1 MAALLAACRPLSPAS
16 LAAIRVAC
24 TMASDNVLLQ
34 QLFRLIPPL
43 SHISTRDA
51 LLLGP
56 ANEEDRVDVEE
67 NGMGQDRRMWI
78 LTFSAVVETTPD
90 GRTENRWY
98 LSLELEEHSPPTAV
112 NANLVILGSSD
123 AAEEGDSIDLVR
135 SIPLCPPMSELSPG
149 HDKAIKIR
157 LDDGPMGPYLL
168 NESSL
173 LVDSN
178 KALHARLT
186 QSTVPVL
193 IADTSSGSSHSLELY
208 TPISDITSSFIAGSP
223 QPQPGRKKKKKR
235 QKEVHVTLRRG
246 GR

>member
-1 MAALLAACRPLSPAS
+1 MLTFILS
-16 LAAIRVAC
+16 
-24 TMASDNVLLQ
+24 
-34 QLFRLIPPL
+34 
-43 SHISTRDA
+43 
-51 LLLGP
+51 G
-56 ANEEDRVDVEE
+56 
-67 NGMGQDRRMWI
+67 RMWI

-168 NESSL
+168 NEFVGIIHASPY
-173 LVDSN
+173 DS
-178 KALHARLT
+178 
-186 QSTVPVL
+186 
-193 IADTSSGSSHSLELY
+193 
-208 TPISDITSSFIAGSP
+208 
-223 QPQPGRKKKKKR
+223 
-235 QKEVHVTLRRG
+235 
-246 GR
+246 